1 MLILRGLRE
10 RQTQV
15 CVNTLGK
22 LLTLAL
28 LMLALSKYSKG
39 PPGAF
44 GARAWKANNCSLGQE
59 QMYYTLGLYSKISD
73 QALLRKTCHDT
84 ASLPEPLASP

>member
-1 MLILRGLRE
+1 MLILQGLRE

-28 LMLALSKYSKG
+28 LMLALSK
-39 PPGAF
+39 
-44 GARAWKANNCSLGQE
+44 
-59 QMYYTLGLYSKISD
+59 
-73 QALLRKTCHDT
+73 
-84 ASLPEPLASP
+84 